1 MILEDVLQRTDS
13 MVTVEARHWAW
24 ARFLGEA
31 RTASNDDRRAS
42 RSDRGRFNTQVDLLG
57 ALRELFLLRAAQA
70 AKRSEE
76 AVAYMRD
83 HLYREEGGG
92 GIEGRDIRFLDHDT
106 NETLELDVKTFD
118 CGPNKKY
125 LAINDNKHRQLGGQC
140 SYYLCVV
147 APRFGSRMAVA
158 RLVPY
163 EQVQEWPAKE
173 LRRGGSASR
182 NFPIERFLETYF
194 RRPPRLE
201 ELRGASFSEAE
212 IRQACKALIVRA
224 EFAELVPNVLEA

>member
-1 MILEDVLQRTDS
+1 MGAAHRLTRGRGMILEDVLKRTDS

-24 ARFLGEA
+24 APFLGEV

-57 ALRELFLLRAAQA
+57 
-70 AKRSEE
+70 
-76 AVAYMRD
+76 
-83 HLYREEGGG
+83 
-92 GIEGRDIRFLDHDT
+92 
-106 NETLELDVKTFD
+106 
-118 CGPNKKY
+118 
-125 LAINDNKHRQLGGQC
+125 GQN

-163 EQVQEWPAKE
+163 VEVQEWPVKE

-182 NFPIERFLETYF
+182 NFPIERFLESYF
-194 RRPPRLE
+194 TRPPRLS
-201 ELRGASFSEAE
+201 RGAARGRFLRSRSPSKLAKTPSCVPSLRSLYRTSWSAEHRASEVE
-212 IRQACKALIVRA
+212 GVRSGYSGRSS
-224 EFAELVPNVLEA
+224 